1 MTTVPRLR
9 ALIVPSSDA
18 EARFIMDVLEDHGD
32 TPVLVKNAQ
41 EALSEL
47 ALRPVEVA
55 FISLALPRGD
65 GLALVHHVRALHGD
79 VDVVV
84 VASAAEIQDTVH
96 AHALGVLHS
105 VLHPLTGDAL
115 LVAVDRAR
123 ERRMLAA
130 ERARLANEG
139 EISRRRTAT
148 YARCAAFVAETD
160 LARVARLVLDACA
173 GECELDAAVVYVASS
188 TGTFVETARVGTTS
202 RLSTTL
208 DDSEIAAID
217 PTVVVEDRGDRV
229 RIALIGDA
237 ELVGVLDLVPTST
250 QRAQAEL
257 DGLQVVA
264 GLATAAFQAAR
275 KVDAIARAGIKDPDT
290 SAYTF
295 TFFGEVAGRE
305 IDRASRFGRRF
316 ALLTVAVDGLEASM
330 HLPTDARTEM
340 RRVVTDAILGSVKD
354 SDVVARVEDDEYY
367 VLLPETSLLGALAAR
382 RRIAAGMNALGD
394 LARFG
399 VPSRLVA
406 RAGIASFPSDGT
418 DLGRILRTSRRRADR
433 DEHVRERIEDLSSQG
448 FWSCVRSFA
457 GSGETSARDAEMAGA
472 AISMPRA
479 VLPRL
484 GATLTADALQA
495 GVPCVIYIAGDD
507 DLEESVASALDASTR
522 TCATAWAI
530 GSRSERA
537 TRIRLHIDDERA
549 DGFVVLLVLGD
560 LGGYG
565 LVGYP
570 EGDGMLRVFHSSSVD
585 LVDALVASLQS
596 EYHLQPEVGE

>member
-1 MTTVPRLR
+1 MTVPRLR
-9 ALIVPSSDA
+9 ALIVPGSDA
-18 EARFIMDVLEDHGD
+18 EARFIIDVLEDHGD
-32 TPVLVKNAQ
+32 TPVLVASAQ
-41 EALSEL
+41 EALGEL
-47 ALRPVEVA
+47 SMTPTEVA
-55 FISLALPRGD
+55 FVSLALPRGD
-65 GLALVHHVRALHGD
+65 GLALVHHIRALHPE
-79 VDVVV
+79 VDVIV

-105 VLHPLTGDAL
+105 VLHPLTGDAV
-115 LVAVDRAR
+115 LVAIDRAR

-130 ERARLANEG
+130 ERLRLAAEG
-139 EISRRRTAT
+139 ATSRRRTAT

-160 LARVARLVLDACA
+160 LGRVARLVLDACV
-173 GECELDAAVVYVASS
+173 GECEIDEAVAYVASS
-188 TGTFVETARVGTTS
+188 TGTFVETARLGTTT
-202 RLSTTL
+202 RLNTTL
-208 DDSEIAAID
+208 DDSDIASID
-217 PTVVVEDRGDRV
+217 PTSVVEDRADRI
-229 RIALIGDA
+229 RIALLGDA
-237 ELVGVLDLVPTST
+237 ELVGVIDLIP
-250 QRAQAEL
+250 RANDRSSNIRE
-257 DGLQVVA
+257 GLEVVA

-275 KVDAIARAGIKDPDT
+275 KVDTIARAGIKDPET

-305 IDRASRFGRRF
+305 IDRAARFGRRF
-316 ALLTVAVDGLEASM
+316 ALLTVAIDGLEASTD
-330 HLPTDARTEM
+330 LAADARTEM

-382 RRIAAGMNALGD
+382 RRIANGMGALAD
-394 LARFG
+394 VARFG
-399 VPSRLVA
+399 VPTGLVA

-418 DLGRILRTSRRRADR
+418 DLGRLLRTSRRRADR
-433 DEHVRERIEDLSSQG
+433 DEHVRERIEDLSSLG
-448 FWSCVRSFA
+448 FWACVKSFA
-457 GSGETSARDAEMAGA
+457 ESGETSPRDAEMAGA
-472 AISMPRA
+472 AITMPRT

-537 TRIRLHIDDERA
+537 TRIRLHVDDTRA

-560 LGGYG
+560 LGGYA
-565 LVGYP
+565 LVGFP
-570 EGDGMLRVFHSSSVD
+570 EDEHTLRVFHSSSVD

>member
-1 MTTVPRLR
+1 MSPPHLR

-18 EARFIMDVLEDHGD
+18 ESRFIIDVLEDHGD
-32 TPVLVKNAQ
+32 TPVVVASAQ
-41 EALSEL
+41 EALAEL
-47 ALRPVEVA
+47 AVRPVEAA
-55 FISLALPRGD
+55 FVSLALPRGD
-65 GLALVHHVRALHGD
+65 GLALVHHIRALHPE
-79 VDVVV
+79 VDVIV
-84 VASAAEIQDTVH
+84 VASANEIQDTVH

-105 VLHPLTGDAL
+105 VLHPLTGDAV
-115 LVAVDRAR
+115 LVAIDRAR
-123 ERRMLAA
+123 ERRLLAA
-130 ERARLANEG
+130 ERARLAAEG
-139 EISRRRTAT
+139 ATSRRRTAT

-160 LARVARLVLDACA
+160 LSRVARLVLDACE
-173 GECELDAAVVYVASS
+173 GECVIDEAVAYVATPS
-188 TGTFVETARVGTTS
+188 GTFVETARIGGTV
-202 RLSTTL
+202 RLNTTL
-208 DDSEIAAID
+208 DDDEIAVID
-217 PTVVVEDRGDRV
+217 PTSIVEDRGDRV

-237 ELVGVLDLVPTST
+237 ELVGVIDLIPKATSRT
-250 QRAQAEL
+250 DSERE
-257 DGLQVVA
+257 GLEVVA

-275 KVDAIARAGIKDPDT
+275 KVDGIARAGIKDPDT

-305 IDRASRFGRRF
+305 IDRAARFGRRF
-316 ALLTVAVDGLEASM
+316 ALLTVAIDGLEASTD
-330 HLPTDARTEM
+330 LPADARTEM
-340 RRVVTDAILGSVKD
+340 RRVVTDAILASVKD

-382 RRIAAGMNALGD
+382 RRIASGMAGLVD

-399 VPSRLVA
+399 VPAKLVA

-418 DLGRILRTSRRRADR
+418 DLGRILRASRRRADR
-433 DEHVRERIEDLSSQG
+433 DEHVRERIEDLSTQG
-448 FWSCVRSFA
+448 FWACVKAFA
-457 GSGETSARDAEMAGA
+457 DSGETSPRDAEMAGA
-472 AISMPRA
+472 AITMPRSA
-479 VLPRL
+479 LARL
-484 GATLTADALQA
+484 GATLTSDALQA

-537 TRIRLHIDDERA
+537 TRIRLHVDDTRA
-549 DGFVVLLVLGD
+549 DGFVVLLLLGD
-560 LGGYG
+560 LGGYA

-570 EGDGMLRVFHSSSVD
+570 EGEDSLRVFHSSSVD